1 MERTVKSMKAKLFTA
16 TSNTSCRKAI
26 AWMNEYNIPYTEK
39 NISTTPI
46 TVEEIQEILSLTN
59 EGTEEIIS
67 KKAYAIKKL
76 KVDIDSL
83 SMPQLYQVIQDNP
96 GILRLPI
103 IHDGRK
109 LQVGYN
115 DDEIRQ
121 FLPRWFRTNQ
131 FQNLLSM

>member
-1 MERTVKSMKAKLFTA
+1 MKAKLYTA

-26 AWMNEYNIPYTEK
+26 AWLNEYNIPYVEK

-46 TVEEIQEILSLTN
+46 TIEEIQEILSLTN

-76 KVDIDSL
+76 KLDFDTL

-96 GILRLPI
+96 GVLRLPI
-103 IHDGRK
+103 LHDGKK

-131 FQNLLSM
+131 FRSLLSM

>member
-1 MERTVKSMKAKLFTA
+1 MKAKLFTA

-26 AWMNEYNIPYTEK
+26 AWLNEYNIPYVEK

-46 TVEEIQEILSLTN
+46 TIEEIQEILSLTN

-76 KVDIDSL
+76 KLDFDSL

-96 GILRLPI
+96 GVLRLPI
-103 IHDGRK
+103 LHDGKK

-131 FQNLLSM
+131 FQTLLGM

>member
-1 MERTVKSMKAKLFTA
+1 MERTVKRMKAKLFTA

-26 AWMNEYNIPYTEK
+26 AWMNEYEIPYVEK

-46 TVEEIQEILSLTN
+46 TVEEIQEILALTN

>member
-1 MERTVKSMKAKLFTA
+1 MKAKLFTT

-26 AWMNEYNIPYTEK
+26 AWLNEYNIPYVEK

-46 TVEEIQEILSLTN
+46 TIEEIQEILSLTN

-76 KVDIDSL
+76 KLDFDSL

-96 GILRLPI
+96 GVLRLPI
-103 IHDGRK
+103 LHDGKK

-131 FQNLLSM
+131 FQTLLGM

>member
-1 MERTVKSMKAKLFTA
+1 MMKAKLFTA

-26 AWMNEYNIPYTEK
+26 AWLNEYNIPYTEK
-39 NISTTPI
+39 NISVTPI
-46 TVEEIQEILSLTN
+46 TVEEIQEILSLTD

-76 KVDIDSL
+76 KVDLDSL
-83 SMPQLYQVIQDNP
+83 SMPELYEVIQGNP

-103 IHDGRK
+103 LHDGKK

-121 FLPRWFRTNQ
+121 FLPRWFRISQ
-131 FQNLLSM
+131 FQKLKAIPH

>member
-1 MERTVKSMKAKLFTA
+1 MKAKLFTA

-26 AWMNEYNIPYTEK
+26 AWMNEYEIPYVEK

-46 TVEEIQEILSLTN
+46 TVEEIQEILALTN

>member
-1 MERTVKSMKAKLFTA
+1 MKAKLFTA

-26 AWMNEYNIPYTEK
+26 AWMNEYEIPYVEK

-46 TVEEIQEILSLTN
+46 TVEEIQEILALTN

-131 FQNLLSM
+131 FRNLLSM

>member
-1 MERTVKSMKAKLFTA
+1 MKAKLFTA

-26 AWMNEYNIPYTEK
+26 AWMNEYNIPFVEK

-121 FLPRWFRTNQ
+121 FLPRWFRTTQ

>member
-1 MERTVKSMKAKLFTA
+1 MKAKLFTA

-26 AWMNEYNIPYTEK
+26 AWLNEYNIPYVEK

-46 TVEEIQEILSLTN
+46 TIEEIQEILSLTN

-76 KVDIDSL
+76 KLDFDSL

-96 GILRLPI
+96 GVLRLPI
-103 IHDGRK
+103 LHDGKK

-131 FQNLLSM
+131 FQSLLSM

>member
-1 MERTVKSMKAKLFTA
+1 MKAKLFTA

-26 AWMNEYNIPYTEK
+26 AWLNEYNIPYVEK

-46 TVEEIQEILSLTN
+46 TIEEIQEILSLTN

-76 KVDIDSL
+76 KLDFDSL

-96 GILRLPI
+96 GVLRLPI
-103 IHDGRK
+103 LHDGKK

-131 FQNLLSM
+131 FKSLLGM

>member
-1 MERTVKSMKAKLFTA
+1 MKAKLFTA

-26 AWMNEYNIPYTEK
+26 AWMNEYNIPFVEK

>member
-1 MERTVKSMKAKLFTA
+1 MKAKLFTA

>member
-1 MERTVKSMKAKLFTA
+1 MKAKLFTA

-26 AWMNEYNIPYTEK
+26 AWLNEYNIPYVEK

-46 TVEEIQEILSLTN
+46 TIEEIQEILSLTN

-76 KVDIDSL
+76 KLDFDSL
-83 SMPQLYQVIQDNP
+83 SLPQLYQVIQDNP
-96 GILRLPI
+96 GVLRLPI
-103 IHDGRK
+103 LHDGKK

-131 FQNLLSM
+131 FQTLLGM

>member
-1 MERTVKSMKAKLFTA
+1 MKAKLFTA

-26 AWMNEYNIPYTEK
+26 AWMNEYNIPFVEK

-46 TVEEIQEILSLTN
+46 TIEEIQEILSLTN

-121 FLPRWFRTNQ
+121 FLPRWFRAIQ
-131 FQNLLSM
+131 FQNLLST

>member
-1 MERTVKSMKAKLFTA
+1 MKAKLFTA

-26 AWMNEYNIPYTEK
+26 AWLNEYNIPYVEK

-76 KVDIDSL
+76 KLDFDNLSL
-83 SMPQLYQVIQDNP
+83 PQLYQVIQDNP
-96 GILRLPI
+96 GVLRLPI
-103 IHDGRK
+103 LHDGKK

-121 FLPRWFRTNQ
+121 FLPRWFRINQ
-131 FQNLLSM
+131 FQNLISM

>member
-1 MERTVKSMKAKLFTA
+1 
-16 TSNTSCRKAI
+16 
-26 AWMNEYNIPYTEK
+26 MNEYNIPFVEK

-121 FLPRWFRTNQ
+121 FLPRWFRTTQ

>member
-1 MERTVKSMKAKLFTA
+1 MKAKLFTA

-26 AWMNEYNIPYTEK
+26 AWLDEYEIPYEEK
-39 NISTTPI
+39 NLSTTPI
-46 TVEEIQEILSLTN
+46 TIEEIQEILSLTN

-76 KVDIDSL
+76 KIDFDALSL
-83 SMPQLYQVIQDNP
+83 SQLYKVIQDNP
-96 GILRLPI
+96 GVLRLPI

-121 FLPRWFRTNQ
+121 FLPRWFRLDQ
-131 FQNLLSM
+131 FKNLISLSGNI